1 MQHTKVS
8 APKICTVGK
17 NLKFVEEQHSQGL
30 KQTAKRMNDTRK
42 EIQTRRQRKTVG
54 EGKTQRR
61 SPRMWRGKKITERE
75 REREMGLEAYMQWV
89 EFGRNWRD
97 PAPAAG
103 IVVKL
108 WKRRACQWLLLL
120 L

>member
-17 NLKFVEEQHSQGL
+17 NLKFVEEQHSQGI

-54 EGKTQRR
+54 EGKTQR
-61 SPRMWRGKKITERE
+61 SPRMWRGKKIRERE
-75 REREMGLEAYMQWV
+75 RERDGFGGLHAV
-89 EFGRNWRD
+89 G
-97 PAPAAG
+97 
-103 IVVKL
+103 
-108 WKRRACQWLLLL
+108 
-120 L
+120 